1 MHSLTRECD
10 LTFCILLL
18 EEVMELSLSSSTLLP
33 LYLSLYKHG
42 VFVVDMRNRIK
53 NNLLISPMLNER
65 DNNTCTKKKLN
76 WLMTNIILFRL
87 HCSIYKETTEREP
100 KS

>member
-65 DNNTCTKKKLN
+65 DNNTCTKK
-76 WLMTNIILFRL
+76 I
-87 HCSIYKETTEREP
+87 
-100 KS
+100 

>member
-42 VFVVDMRNRIK
+42 VFVDDVFDGTIQK
-53 NNLLISPMLNER
+53 
-65 DNNTCTKKKLN
+65 
-76 WLMTNIILFRL
+76 
-87 HCSIYKETTEREP
+87 
-100 KS
+100 